1 MLSSLHSDGEL
12 VSGVGAGDGD
22 LDGVME
28 GEEGGGWE
36 VGDDDLEL
44 PPDLV
49 SEQVPVLFTTKLIVT
64 NADASLAYVHGIVD

>member
-1 MLSSLHSDGEL
+1 MFVCLFVFYSPEGEL
-12 VSGVGAGDGD
+12 VSGGVGDGD

-49 SEQVPVLFTTKLIVT
+49 RH
-64 NADASLAYVHGIVD
+64 DR

>member
-1 MLSSLHSDGEL
+1 MLYSINYGMFISFAAIAGEL
-12 VSGVGAGDGD
+12 VSGGGGASGLGDD
-22 LDGVME
+22 VME

-49 SEQVPVLFTTKLIVT
+49 SPEIMK
-64 NADASLAYVHGIVD
+64 AD

>member
-1 MLSSLHSDGEL
+1 MLCSDGEL

-49 SEQVPVLFTTKLIVT
+49 RLLKKLLLF
-64 NADASLAYVHGIVD
+64 

>member
-1 MLSSLHSDGEL
+1 MSIFVVIFSTCIMCVCFYAAIEGEL
-12 VSGVGAGDGD
+12 VSGGGGGGLGDDG
-22 LDGVME
+22 DGVME

-49 SEQVPVLFTTKLIVT
+49 RMMNI
-64 NADASLAYVHGIVD
+64 ASFAVE

>member
-1 MLSSLHSDGEL
+1 MNHIFCSPEGEL
-12 VSGVGAGDGD
+12 VSGGGGVGDGD

-49 SEQVPVLFTTKLIVT
+49 GH
-64 NADASLAYVHGIVD
+64 DR

>member
-1 MLSSLHSDGEL
+1 MRDGFFMVHVCNDFNFSGAIEGEL
-12 VSGVGAGDGD
+12 VSGSAGLGGDGD

-49 SEQVPVLFTTKLIVT
+49 SAAKQ
-64 NADASLAYVHGIVD
+64 G

>member
-1 MLSSLHSDGEL
+1 MFVCLFVFYSPEGEL
-12 VSGVGAGDGD
+12 VSGGVGDGD

-49 SEQVPVLFTTKLIVT
+49 SHDRYEE
-64 NADASLAYVHGIVD
+64 